1 MHRADLI
8 SSESVRLLRRRL
20 REFLR
25 NAEMGGDELRDQEQA
40 GAPVDMGGF
49 DVSMHNGPAG
59 NNSLTMGG
67 GSYTPVLVE
76 LVKQIPPLL
85 SERPEDILSF
95 LCGSKKYTNWVW
107 RKTAR
112 LLCLYDPLCR
122 PLCYSSSVLV
132 YSTGIRGLCVKRK
145 W

>member
-1 MHRADLI
+1 
-8 SSESVRLLRRRL
+8 
-20 REFLR
+20 
-25 NAEMGGDELRDQEQA
+25 MGGDELQGEEHA
-40 GAPVDMGGF
+40 GAPVDMGGL

-59 NNSLTMGG
+59 NNSLAMGEV
-67 GSYTPVLVE
+67 SYTLVLVE

-112 LLCLYDPLCR
+112 LLCLYYPLCR
-122 PLCYSSSVLV
+122 PVCYSFSALV
-132 YSTGIRGLCVKRK
+132 YSGAIRGLCEKPK
-145 W
+145 